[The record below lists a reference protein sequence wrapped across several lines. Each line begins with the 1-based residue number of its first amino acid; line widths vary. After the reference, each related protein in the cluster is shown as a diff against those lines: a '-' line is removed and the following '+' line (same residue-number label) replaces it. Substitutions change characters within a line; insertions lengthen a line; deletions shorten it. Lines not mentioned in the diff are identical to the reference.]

1 MDPAENPDRQGSGEQ
16 TVEEA
21 LYVIGGVSPSW
32 WLLLRSLVS
41 GKNILGRNV
50 TNRLLPVA
58 TQLTRGLGLVGH
70 VTEAF
75 HHRYLN
81 RFFRFGS
88 EHVEDKR
95 KIPYLY

>member
-1 MDPAENPDRQGSGEQ
+1 M
-16 TVEEA
+16 
-21 LYVIGGVSPSW
+21 
-32 WLLLRSLVS
+32 
-41 GKNILGRNV
+41 

-88 EHVEDKR
+88 EHGEGKFKR
-95 KIPYLY
+95 LIICIASRLLAHVVTSAGFSWNSQLVTLEAVKQKL